1 MTTQLEQAWELAK
14 LRFAAVGIDVEA
26 ALRQLDRLPVSMH
39 CWQGDDVAGF
49 ENPEG
54 SLTGGIQATG
64 NYPGK
69 ARNATELRA
78 DLEQALSLIP
88 GPKRLNLHAIY
99 LESDTPVARDQIKP
113 EHFKNWVEWAKT
125 NQLGLDFNPSCFS
138 HPLSA
143 DGFTLAHAD
152 DTIRQFWIDHCKA
165 SRRVSAYFGEQ
176 LGTPSVMNIWI
187 PDGMKDITVDRLAPR
202 QRLLDALDEVISE
215 KLDPAHHID
224 AVESKLFGIGAESY
238 TVGSNEFYMGYATSR
253 QTALCLDAGHFH
265 PTEVISDKISAA
277 MLYVPRLLL
286 HVSRPVRWDS
296 DHVVLLD
303 DETQAIASE
312 IVRHNL
318 FDRVHIGLDF
328 FDASINRIAAWV
340 IGTRNMKKA
349 LLRALLEPTAYDFD
363 IFEEPRIDYQR
374 AVRVGVAHHLQ
385 TVEIDVIQATVRKA
399 TQHDVVKAVGGANLI
414 AVHPRRIADSLAH
427 AGCALL
433 FKLFT
438 GNDRYRLRRFNI
450 RRGKLRGPA
459 LHLRGDNHRIVFCC
473 FLRQQRK
480 SHAAGHPSHQQRQAS
495 LREHEYLQRHV

>member
-1 MTTQLEQAWELAK
+1 MTTSIDQAWELAK
-14 LRFAAVGIDVEA
+14 QRFNAVGVDVEN
-26 ALRQLDRLPVSMH
+26 ALKTMERLPVSMH

-69 ARNATELRA
+69 ARNAAELRA
-78 DLEQALSLIP
+78 DLEMALTLIP

-99 LESDTPVARDQIKP
+99 LESDTPVARNKIEP
-113 EHFKNWVEWAKT
+113 RHFANWVEWAKKHH
-125 NQLGLDFNPSCFS
+125 LGLDFNPSCFS

-143 DGFTLAHAD
+143 DGFTLSSANPE
-152 DTIRQFWIDHCKA
+152 TRQFWIEHCQA
-165 SRRVSAYFGEQ
+165 SRRISAYFGEQ

-187 PDGMKDITVDRLAPR
+187 PDGMKDTPIDRLAPR
-202 QRLLDALDEVISE
+202 QRLASALDEVIAE
-215 KLDPAHHID
+215 KLNPAHHID

-238 TVGSNEFYMGYATSR
+238 TVGSNEFYLGYAASR

-265 PTEVISDKISAA
+265 PTEVISDKISSA

-318 FDRVHIGLDF
+318 FNRVHIGLDF

-349 LLRALLEPTAYDFD
+349 LLRALLEPTDHLRNL
-363 IFEEPRIDYQR
+363 EESGDYTARLALLEEQKSLPWQAVWEMYCQR
-374 AVRVGVAHHLQ
+374 NDVPVDASWLKAVREYEEQIL
-385 TVEIDVIQATVRKA
+385 
-399 TQHDVVKAVGGANLI
+399 
-414 AVHPRRIADSLAH
+414 S
-427 AGCALL
+427 
-433 FKLFT
+433 
-438 GNDRYRLRRFNI
+438 
-450 RRGKLRGPA
+450 
-459 LHLRGDNHRIVFCC
+459 
-473 FLRQQRK
+473 QR
-480 SHAAGHPSHQQRQAS
+480 
-495 LREHEYLQRHV
+495 

>member
-1 MTTQLEQAWELAK
+1 MTTSIDQAWELAK
-14 LRFAAVGIDVEA
+14 QRFNAVGVDVEN
-26 ALRQLDRLPVSMH
+26 ALKTMERLPVSMH

-69 ARNATELRA
+69 ARNAVELRA
-78 DLEQALSLIP
+78 DLEMALTLIP

-99 LESDTPVARDQIKP
+99 LESDTPVARNKIEP
-113 EHFKNWVEWAKT
+113 CHFANWVEWAKKHH
-125 NQLGLDFNPSCFS
+125 LGLDFNPSCFS

-143 DGFTLAHAD
+143 DGFTLSSANPE
-152 DTIRQFWIDHCKA
+152 TRQFWIEHCQA
-165 SRRVSAYFGEQ
+165 SRRISAYFGEQ

-187 PDGMKDITVDRLAPR
+187 PDGMKDTPIDRLAPR
-202 QRLLDALDEVISE
+202 QRLASALDEVIAE
-215 KLDPAHHID
+215 KLNPAHHID

-238 TVGSNEFYMGYATSR
+238 TVGSNEFYLGYAASR

-265 PTEVISDKISAA
+265 PTEVISDKISSA

-318 FDRVHIGLDF
+318 FNRVHIGLDF

-349 LLRALLEPTAYDFD
+349 LLRALLEPTNHLRNL
-363 IFEEPRIDYQR
+363 EESGDYTARLALLEEQKSLPWQAVWEMYCQR
-374 AVRVGVAHHLQ
+374 NDVPVDASWLKAVREYEEQIL
-385 TVEIDVIQATVRKA
+385 
-399 TQHDVVKAVGGANLI
+399 
-414 AVHPRRIADSLAH
+414 S
-427 AGCALL
+427 
-433 FKLFT
+433 
-438 GNDRYRLRRFNI
+438 
-450 RRGKLRGPA
+450 
-459 LHLRGDNHRIVFCC
+459 
-473 FLRQQRK
+473 QR
-480 SHAAGHPSHQQRQAS
+480 
-495 LREHEYLQRHV
+495 

>member
-1 MTTQLEQAWELAK
+1 MTTSIDQAWELAK
-14 LRFAAVGIDVEA
+14 QRFSAVGVDVEN
-26 ALRQLDRLPVSMH
+26 ALKTMEKLPVSMH

-69 ARNATELRA
+69 ARNAAELRA
-78 DLEQALSLIP
+78 DLEMALTLIP

-99 LESDTPVARDQIKP
+99 LESDTPVARNKIEP
-113 EHFKNWVEWAKT
+113 RHFANWVEWAKKHH
-125 NQLGLDFNPSCFS
+125 LGLDFNPSCFS

-143 DGFTLAHAD
+143 DGFTLSSANPE
-152 DTIRQFWIDHCKA
+152 TRQFWIEHCQA
-165 SRRVSAYFGEQ
+165 SRRISAYFGEQ

-187 PDGMKDITVDRLAPR
+187 PDGMKDTPIDRLAPR
-202 QRLLDALDEVISE
+202 QRLASALDEVIAE
-215 KLDPAHHID
+215 KLNPAHHID

-238 TVGSNEFYMGYATSR
+238 TVGSNEFYLGYAASR

-265 PTEVISDKISAA
+265 PTEVISDKISSA

-318 FDRVHIGLDF
+318 FNRVHIGLDF

-349 LLRALLEPTAYDFD
+349 LLRALLEPTNHLRNL
-363 IFEEPRIDYQR
+363 EESGDYTARLALLEEQKSLPWQAVWEMYCQR
-374 AVRVGVAHHLQ
+374 NDVPVDASWLKAVREYEEHIL
-385 TVEIDVIQATVRKA
+385 
-399 TQHDVVKAVGGANLI
+399 
-414 AVHPRRIADSLAH
+414 S
-427 AGCALL
+427 
-433 FKLFT
+433 
-438 GNDRYRLRRFNI
+438 
-450 RRGKLRGPA
+450 
-459 LHLRGDNHRIVFCC
+459 
-473 FLRQQRK
+473 QR
-480 SHAAGHPSHQQRQAS
+480 
-495 LREHEYLQRHV
+495 